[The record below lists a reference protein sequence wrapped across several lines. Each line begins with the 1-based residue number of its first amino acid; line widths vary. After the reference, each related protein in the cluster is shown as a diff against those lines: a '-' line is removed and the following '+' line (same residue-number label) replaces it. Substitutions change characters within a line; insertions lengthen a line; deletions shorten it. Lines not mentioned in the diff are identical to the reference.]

1 MIAWYSVFRCLV
13 WFQCS
18 IYGYSELFLFYYKRW
33 CQCFNHINSLENVC
47 QPLSIELMHR
57 NLYQMALLYPTPTS
71 TMLGRNC
78 GILFEKVLNLF
89 PRSELIISSIDSVN
103 AQVMHTQIERWTDCF
118 TAIKWWASITN
129 AITKSIIC
137 IYNVVLNIKLPFSFL
152 YFVNRTWHTGAI
164 KLLEW
169 GTIDSRYISDQ
180 LQ

>member
-18 IYGYSELFLFYYKRW
+18 IYGYSGLFLFYYKRW
-33 CQCFNHINSLENVC
+33 CLSFNHINSLKNLC
-47 QPLSIELMHR
+47 QS
-57 NLYQMALLYPTPTS
+57 LYQMALLYPTPTS
-71 TMLGRNC
+71 TTLGRNC

-89 PRSELIISSIDSVN
+89 LRSELIISSIGSVN
-103 AQVMHTQIERWTDCF
+103 AQVMPTQIERWKDCL
-118 TAIKWWASITN
+118 TAIKWWASIIN

-152 YFVNRTWHTGAI
+152 YFVNRSWHTGAI